1 MQVGS
6 GSIRKQAIHLH
17 PIALELRPI
26 ACHQGWIVAVEIFVV
41 CIDDG
46 GITLLHFTHRFAMR
60 EARRTET
67 ISA

>member
-6 GSIRKQAIHLH
+6 GSIRKQAVHLH
-17 PIALELRPI
+17 PVALELRPI
-26 ACHQGWIVAVEIFVV
+26 ACHQGWIVTFEIGVV

-46 GITLLHFTHRFAMR
+46 GITLLHFTHRLAML

-67 ISA
+67 IPA